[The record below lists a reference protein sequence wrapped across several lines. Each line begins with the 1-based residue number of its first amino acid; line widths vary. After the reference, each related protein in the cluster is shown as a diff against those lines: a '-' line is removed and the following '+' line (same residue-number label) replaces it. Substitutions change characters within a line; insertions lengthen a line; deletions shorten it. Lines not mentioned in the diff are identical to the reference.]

1 MRYLKYSCTFLYRI
15 VDGEL
20 RVPVYGCGRLPSPVS
35 MLPLC
40 ESPPPLMMT
49 SEEAEELERVKLH
62 GPPEPLPCQPI
73 PKSKQFS
80 LILLN
85 IFKTPCVIIIM
96 LFLK

>member
-1 MRYLKYSCTFLYRI
+1 MRSFLFVHIIASLFSSSFRL

-49 SEEAEELERVKLH
+49 PEEAEELERVKIH
-62 GPPEPLPCQPI
+62 GPPEPHPCQPI
-73 PKSKQFS
+73 PQGEKLSSSFS
-80 LILLN
+80 PLSGN
-85 IFKTPCVIIIM
+85 ERF
-96 LFLK
+96 